1 MEPLVTLLS
10 TTLIGTAVLLW
21 KLPVGECASCVHCQS
36 EKAAR
41 ARDEELRA
49 SQFYGVPFCPT
60 CERNH
65 PREEPH
71 RRA

>member
-1 MEPLVTLLS
+1 METLVTLLA
-10 TTLIGTAVLLW
+10 TTLIGTSLFLW
-21 KLPVGECASCVHCQS
+21 KLPVGECTQCAHCQS

-49 SQFYGVPFCPT
+49 SRFYGIPYCAVCQ
-60 CERNH
+60 RNH
-65 PREEPH
+65 TSEEPH

>member
-1 MEPLVTLLS
+1 METLVTLLA
-10 TTLIGTAVLLW
+10 TTLIGTAAFLW
-21 KLPVGECASCVHCQS
+21 RLPIGECPECVHCRS

-41 ARDEELRA
+41 ARDEELKQSRF
-49 SQFYGVPFCPT
+49 SGIPFCPT

-71 RRA
+71 RRT

>member
-1 MEPLVTLLS
+1 VETLVTLLAS
-10 TTLIGTAVLLW
+10 TLVGTGFFLW
-21 KLPVGECASCVHCQS
+21 RLPVGECSQCAHCQS

-49 SQFYGVPFCPT
+49 SRFYGIPFCPT

-65 PREEPH
+65 YREEPH
-71 RRA
+71 RRT